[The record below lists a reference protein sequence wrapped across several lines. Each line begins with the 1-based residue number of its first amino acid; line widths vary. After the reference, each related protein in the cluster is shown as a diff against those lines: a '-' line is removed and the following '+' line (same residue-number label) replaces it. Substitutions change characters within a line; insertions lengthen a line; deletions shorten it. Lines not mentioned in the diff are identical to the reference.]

1 MEKVKFNDGS
11 VLENIIETTNIYIK
25 FQASAKEAI
34 DIFEKLNDEALQ
46 RIETISENG
55 DVMNIFINKS
65 KKSLSIEDGVAILN
79 LKDIDTTSLR
89 LKALEDTID
98 TLVLGDLLE
107 ESEEN

>member
-11 VLENIIETTNIYIK
+11 VLENILETTNIYIK

-34 DIFEKLNDEALQ
+34 DIFERLTDEALKK
-46 RIETISENG
+46 IETISEKD

-65 KKSLSIEDGVAILN
+65 KVSLTYEYGVAILN

-89 LKALEDTID
+89 LKALEDTVD
-98 TLVLGDLLE
+98 TLILGALE
-107 ESEEN
+107 ESEEE

>member
-25 FQASAKEAI
+25 FQTSIEEAVN
-34 DIFEKLNDEALQ
+34 IFERLTDEALKK
-46 RIETISENG
+46 IETISEKD

-89 LKALEDTID
+89 LKALEDTVD
-98 TLVLGDLLE
+98 TLILGALE
-107 ESEEN
+107 ESEEE